1 MIEKIKAIRNF
12 PLYKIDEIFVATI
25 CSETLSVANI
35 GATIESF
42 RRMFPDVMIQGIN
55 PNVIFGRR
63 HMFEVLKIILE
74 SKKRKI
80 NIVKRLEMEILMRL
94 VCSNQ
99 VDKAIDIGG
108 LKNNCP
114 GCFVLLSEK
123 KDAIIEALKYLLKY
137 LRINLVAQNNSLL
150 SASKEKKIYICERLE
165 IPCGNFNR
173 TEFLKVLT
181 EKAALVSLK

>member
-1 MIEKIKAIRNF
+1 MIDKIKAIRNF
-12 PLYKIDEIFVATI
+12 PLYKIDAIFVATI

-35 GATIESF
+35 GATIASF
-42 RRMFPDVMIQGIN
+42 RRMFPDVMIQGIT

-80 NIVKRLEMEILMRL
+80 NIVKRLEMEFLMRL

-99 VDKAIDIGG
+99 VDKAINIGG
-108 LKNNCP
+108 LKNYGP

-123 KDAIIEALKYLLKY
+123 RGAIIESLKYLLKY
-137 LRINLVAQNNSLL
+137 LRINLATQNDSLL
-150 SASKEKKIYICERLE
+150 SASKEKMIYICETLE
-165 IPCGNFNR
+165 LPYSNFNR
-173 TEFLKVLT
+173 TEFLKILT
-181 EKAALVSLK
+181 EKAALISLK

>member
-1 MIEKIKAIRNF
+1 
-12 PLYKIDEIFVATI
+12 
-25 CSETLSVANI
+25 
-35 GATIESF
+35 
-42 RRMFPDVMIQGIN
+42 MIQGIN
-55 PNVIFGRR
+55 PSFIFGKR
-63 HMFEVLKIILE
+63 HLFEVIKIILE

-123 KDAIIEALKYLLKY
+123 KDEIIETLKYLLKY

-150 SASKEKKIYICERLE
+150 SASKEKMIYICERLE

-173 TEFLKVLT
+173 TEFLKILT
-181 EKAALVSLK
+181 EKAALVSLR